1 MSNFEKLYLKNR
13 LINVTPE
20 QNFGVTL
27 ADFKQIIDNN
37 FKQLKAEWFNNIV
50 NFPGSQKNL
59 EFLHRFYS
67 EIAYFLKFSLFPNQ
81 RATS

>member
-20 QNFGVTL
+20 QYFGVTL

-37 FKQLKAEWFNNIV
+37 FKQLKAE
-50 NFPGSQKNL
+50 
-59 EFLHRFYS
+59 
-67 EIAYFLKFSLFPNQ
+67 
-81 RATS
+81 